1 MTPNLELMLA
11 TIERALTTSILPTAT
26 NAAAK
31 EEASLAILFTR
42 WIREVLDHLPAA
54 ERSSYRD
61 CRAALVDAVA
71 RVEARPASPH
81 ALDLVRESRIPPL
94 DADGASPAE
103 LRQAARGIKALLGRL
118 LRALRAEGDAALA
131 NEVRARL
138 YDLGAARDRARASF
152 RESLDDGPG
161 LAVDSFPRRLARG
174 EATSQGGKRDEQ
186 LTRCGSCRCTTM
198 TSGRSIAE
206 S

>member
-42 WIREVLDHLPAA
+42 WIRDVVDHLPAA

-71 RVEARPASPH
+71 RVEARSASPH

-103 LRQAARGIKALLGRL
+103 LRQAVRGIKALLGRL

-138 YDLGAARDRARASF
+138 YDLGLCEIERERAFGRASTMDPDWASIP
-152 RESLDDGPG
+152 SLAD
-161 LAVDSFPRRLARG
+161 LARG
-174 EATSQGGKRDEQ
+174 DDQPRRQTK
-186 LTRCGSCRCTTM
+186 
-198 TSGRSIAE
+198 
-206 S
+206 